1 MPVICVANSKG
12 GTGKTTVSL
21 NLIHQLKPDFIID
34 LDIHQG
40 LSEVNRLGGSLEI
53 HRTQDKKEL
62 LKWLRDDEKLI
73 FVDTG
78 GFDSTLNRC
87 ALSQS
92 DFILTP
98 TSDDPLDQLRLKD
111 FNKTMMIVSE
121 MVNEH
126 LTANVL
132 LNRVHHSR
140 RSFIDIDELISGLN
154 HLERIPNIIPQ
165 SAALP
170 KAGFKGQPVKVG
182 NIALSFENIANDIK
196 KALK

>member
-21 NLIHQLKPDFIID
+21 NLIHHLKPDFIID
-34 LDIHQG
+34 LDIHKG
-40 LSEVNRLGGSLEI
+40 LSDLNRLGGSLEI
-53 HRTQDKKEL
+53 YRTQEKDEL
-62 LKWLRDDEKLI
+62 LGWLEDDGKLI

-78 GFDSTLNRC
+78 GFDSTLNRV

-98 TSDDPLDQLRLKD
+98 TSDDPSDQLRLLD
-111 FNKTMMIVSE
+111 FDKTMAAVSE

-126 LTANVL
+126 LTAHAL

-140 RSFIDIDELISGLN
+140 RSFDDFDELVGGLK
-154 HLERIPNIIPQ
+154 HLARMPNVIPQ

-170 KAGFKGQPVKVG
+170 KAAFKGMPVKSG
-182 NIALSFENIANDIK
+182 TIAADFSNLAKEIK
-196 KALK
+196 KKL

>member
-21 NLIHQLKPDFIID
+21 NLIHHLNPDFIID
-34 LDIHQG
+34 LDIHKG
-40 LSEVNRLGGSLEI
+40 LSDLNRLGGELEI
-53 HRTQDKKEL
+53 HRTQEKDEL
-62 LKWLRDDEKLI
+62 LGWLEDDGKLI
-73 FVDTG
+73 FIDTG
-78 GFDSTLNRC
+78 GFDSTLNRV

-98 TSDDPLDQLRLKD
+98 TSDDPSDQLRLLD
-111 FNKTMMIVSE
+111 FDKTMAAVSE

-126 LTANVL
+126 LIAHAL

-140 RSFIDIDELISGLN
+140 RSFDDFDELVGGLK
-154 HLERIPNIIPQ
+154 HLARMPNVIPQ

-170 KAGFKGQPVKVG
+170 KAAFKGMPVKSG
-182 NIALSFENIANDIK
+182 TIAADFSNLAREIK
-196 KALK
+196 KKL

>member
-21 NLIHQLKPDFIID
+21 NLIHHLKPDFIID
-34 LDIHQG
+34 LDIHKG
-40 LSEVNRLGGSLEI
+40 LSDLNRLGGSLEI
-53 HRTQDKKEL
+53 YRTQEKDEL
-62 LKWLRDDEKLI
+62 LGWLEDDGKLI

-78 GFDSTLNRC
+78 GFDSTLNRV

-98 TSDDPLDQLRLKD
+98 TSDDPSDQLRLLD
-111 FNKTMMIVSE
+111 FDKTMAAVSE

-126 LTANVL
+126 LTAHAL

-140 RSFIDIDELISGLN
+140 RSFDDFDELVGGLKHLARISN
-154 HLERIPNIIPQ
+154 VIPQ
-165 SAALP
+165 SVALP
-170 KAGFKGQPVKVG
+170 KAAFKGMPVKSG
-182 NIALSFENIANDIK
+182 TIAADFSNLAKEIK
-196 KALK
+196 KKL

>member
-21 NLIHQLKPDFIID
+21 NLIHHLKPDFIID
-34 LDIHQG
+34 LDIHKG
-40 LSEVNRLGGSLEI
+40 LSDLNRLGGSLEI
-53 HRTQDKKEL
+53 YRTQEKDEL
-62 LKWLRDDEKLI
+62 LGWLEDDGKLI

-78 GFDSTLNRC
+78 GFDSTLNRV

-98 TSDDPLDQLRLKD
+98 TSDDPSDQLRLLD
-111 FNKTMMIVSE
+111 FDKTMAAVSE

-126 LTANVL
+126 LTAHAL

-140 RSFIDIDELISGLN
+140 RSFYDFDELVGGLK
-154 HLERIPNIIPQ
+154 HLARMPNVIPQ

-170 KAGFKGQPVKVG
+170 KAAFKGMPVKSG
-182 NIALSFENIANDIK
+182 TIAADFSNLAKEIK
-196 KALK
+196 KKL

>member
-21 NLIHQLKPDFIID
+21 NLIHHLKPDFIID
-34 LDIHQG
+34 LDMHKG
-40 LSEVNRLGGSLEI
+40 LSDLNRLGGHLDI
-53 HRTQDKKEL
+53 HRTQDKDEL
-62 LKWLRDDEKLI
+62 LKWLDNEDKLI

-78 GFDSTLNRC
+78 GFDSTLNRF

-98 TSDDPLDQLRLKD
+98 TSDDPSDQLRLLD
-111 FNKTMMIVSE
+111 FDKTMAAVSE

-126 LTANVL
+126 LTAYAL

-140 RSFIDIDELISGLN
+140 RSFEDFDHLIAGLK
-154 HLERIPNIIPQ
+154 HMVKMPNVIPQ

-170 KAGFKGQPVKVG
+170 RAAFKGRAVQSGTVAADFSNLAK
-182 NIALSFENIANDIK
+182 EIK
-196 KALK
+196 KKLY

>member
-21 NLIHQLKPDFIID
+21 NLIHHLKPDFIID
-34 LDIHQG
+34 LDIHKG
-40 LSEVNRLGGSLEI
+40 LSDLNRLGGNLEI
-53 HRTQDKKEL
+53 HRTQEKDEL
-62 LKWLRDDEKLI
+62 LGWLEDDGKLI

-78 GFDSTLNRC
+78 GFDSTLNRV

-98 TSDDPLDQLRLKD
+98 TSDDPSDQLRLLD
-111 FNKTMMIVSE
+111 FDKTMAAVSE

-126 LTANVL
+126 LIAHAL

-140 RSFIDIDELISGLN
+140 RSFDDFDELVGGLK
-154 HLERIPNIIPQ
+154 HLARVPNVIPQ
-165 SAALP
+165 SATLP
-170 KAGFKGQPVKVG
+170 KAAFKGMPVKSG
-182 NIALSFENIANDIK
+182 TIAADFSNLAKEIK
-196 KALK
+196 KKL

>member
-21 NLIHQLKPDFIID
+21 NLIHHLKPDFIID
-34 LDIHQG
+34 LDIHKG
-40 LSEVNRLGGSLEI
+40 LSDLNRLGGNLEI
-53 HRTQDKKEL
+53 HRTQEKDEL
-62 LKWLRDDEKLI
+62 LGWLEDDGKLI

-78 GFDSTLNRC
+78 GFDSTLNRV

-98 TSDDPLDQLRLKD
+98 TSDDPSDQLRLLD
-111 FNKTMMIVSE
+111 FDKTMAAVSE

-126 LTANVL
+126 LIAHAL

-140 RSFIDIDELISGLN
+140 RSFDDFDELVEGLK
-154 HLERIPNIIPQ
+154 HLARMPNVIPQ

-170 KAGFKGQPVKVG
+170 KAAFKGMPVKSG
-182 NIALSFENIANDIK
+182 TIAADFSNLAKEIK
-196 KALK
+196 KKL